1 MVSVLGAIAPF
12 ADLQKLFLSEIM
24 IEEHVYL
31 GHDNTTDL
39 ILKADDVAQDLSAVT
54 KITASFDGTLI
65 ESEDNESGLIMWN
78 KTGYDTGEIRLN
90 IGDQALTVGSYV
102 VPIVVYDPTN
112 AIGIV
117 WDKILFTVHAEVEAS

>member
-1 MVSVLGAIAPF
+1 
-12 ADLQKLFLSEIM
+12 M
-24 IEEHVYL
+24 IEEHIYL
-31 GHDNTTDL
+31 GHDNTIDL
-39 ILKADDVAQDLSAVT
+39 LLKANDVAQDLSAVT

-65 ESEDNESGLIMWN
+65 ESEDNESGYIMWN

-90 IGDQALTVGSYV
+90 IGDQDLTVGSYV

-112 AIGIV
+112 DTGIV